1 MFEFIRKHSK
11 IVMVLL
17 FLLIIPSFVMFGVD
31 GYRRSAEE
39 GKAVAVV
46 DGSDVTQAEWDEAHR
61 ITVERARSQSP
72 NLDARFFDSPEAKYA
87 TLERL
92 VRERVL
98 RAAADKFHLAPSESR
113 LAGTLQQDPSISQL
127 RGADG
132 KLDIAQYRQ
141 ILAAQGMTPESY
153 EARVASEMAMRQVL
167 EGVSSSSIA
176 TQAQA
181 DAVLSSFF
189 QQRNIQVAL
198 FKASDYVAK
207 AVPTDDDLQKYY
219 DAHQAR
225 FRRAEQADV
234 EYVVLDI
241 DAIKQGIV
249 PAEADLRAFY
259 EQNQARLV
267 GQEERRASHILL
279 TVPKDAPQAERD
291 KIKAHAA
298 QLLADVRKNPGS
310 FASVARKESQD
321 PGSAAQGG
329 DLNFF
334 ARGAMVKP
342 FEDAAFSMKKGDI
355 SDVITT
361 DFGYHILQLTDIKTQ
376 RQRSFEEVRPELEA
390 QFRQQEAQKR
400 FAEVA
405 ETFTNTVYE
414 QADSLK
420 PVADKLKLPLRT
432 ATNVGR
438 VPTGSQTGALA
449 NPRLLTALF
458 SPDAVEKKRNTEA
471 VEIGPSQ
478 LASARIV
485 KYTPA
490 RTPPFADVRDEV
502 RALWVSEKS
511 IALAKQDGEAKL
523 AAWKTAPAGATLAPA
538 VNVSRTEGAQ
548 QAPAVV
554 AAAMRAP
561 SASLPA
567 WVGAE
572 TGTGAYAVIRVNKIE
587 ARVATP
593 ANDPA
598 VERAQVAQAWGS
610 AESNAYYDW
619 LRTRM
624 KVQIKVP
631 KPLSITIGGAG

>member
-31 GYRRSAEE
+31 GYRRSMEE
-39 GKAVAVV
+39 GKAVATV

-61 ITVERARSQSP
+61 ITVERARAQSP

-113 LAGTLQQDPSISQL
+113 LAGTLQQDPSIAQL

-141 ILAAQGMTPESY
+141 ILAAQGMTPEGY

-189 QQRNIQVAL
+189 QKRNIQVAL
-198 FKASDYVAK
+198 FKATDYVAK
-207 AVPTDDDLQKYY
+207 AVPTDADLQSYY

-241 DAIKQGIV
+241 DAIRQGIA

-291 KIKAHAA
+291 KVKAHAE
-298 QLLADVRKNPGS
+298 QLLAAVRKNPSS
-310 FASVARKESQD
+310 FADLARKESQD
-321 PGSAAQGG
+321 PGSAVQGG

-361 DFGYHILQLTDIKTQ
+361 DFGYHILQLTDIKSQ

-449 NPRLLTALF
+449 NQRLLTALF
-458 SPDAVEKKRNTEA
+458 APDAVEKKRNTEA
-471 VEIGPSQ
+471 VETGPSQ

-502 RALWVSEKS
+502 RALWVTEKS
-511 IALAKQDGEAKL
+511 IALAKQDGEARL
-523 AAWKTAPAGATLAPA
+523 AAWRAAPAGATLPA
-538 VNVSRTEGAQ
+538 AVDVSRTEGAQ

-561 SASLPA
+561 SASLPS
-567 WVGAE
+567 WVGVD

-587 ARVATP
+587 ARAVTP
-593 ANDPA
+593 ANDPT

-610 AESNAYYDW
+610 AESTAYYDW
-619 LRTRM
+619 LRARM